1 LVQVATPGALAPNDS
16 VDWSQHGGDQTS
28 IFQNL
33 TWQSLNSLT
42 ITSSL
47 AGGNGTV
54 ARVCPAAPSC
64 SWTTSGTGMSAGDYL
79 FWASD
84 PNQGTG
90 ALTLSFPLLSG
101 VGFWIQADAV
111 GQFTAQIQ
119 AFNGSTLEGTFT
131 ATSDANGD
139 PVFLGV
145 RSDNIATNITKVV
158 ISLTSCGFKNCD
170 LNDFAIGSL
179 LLRDPVITTA
189 EPSSLFL
196 IGGGLVLLGWKHRRR
211 RSHDS
216 EENAIT

>member
-1 LVQVATPGALAPNDS
+1 VEIK
-16 VDWSQHGGDQTS
+16 TS

-42 ITSSL
+42 ITTSL

-54 ARVCPAAPSC
+54 ARVCPAAPKC
-64 SWTTSGTGMSAGDYL
+64 SWTTSGTGINAGDYL

-90 ALTLSFPLLSG
+90 PLTISFPLLSG

-111 GQFTAQIQ
+111 GTFTAQMQ
-119 AFNGSTLEGTFT
+119 VYNGSTLEGTFT
-131 ATSDANGD
+131 ATSDSHGD
-139 PVFLGV
+139 PVFLGAK
-145 RSDNIATNITKVV
+145 SNATATNITKVV

-170 LNDFAIGSL
+170 LNDFAISSL
-179 LLRDPVITTA
+179 QLVDSGAPTA

-196 IGGGLVLLGWKHRRR
+196 IGGGLVLLGWKHRKRR
-211 RSHDS
+211 LHDS
-216 EENAIT
+216 EENAII